1 MKKLKICL
9 GLLLMAALLCGSALA
24 AASVTYEGG
33 AEKFV
38 FLPGSSYSDT
48 DLFENFKGVLPGDV
62 LTQTITVQNDTDAQ
76 VRIYMRAEP
85 VKQEDVDFLNQMH
98 MTVTSGSKEI
108 FDAQADQQDGLAKN
122 TLLGTFKK
130 SGSTTLT
137 VTLEVPIE
145 MGNEYMGR
153 IGTVP
158 WTFLVEEVP
167 EEDTPETGD
176 WFRPA
181 LWCGAAV
188 LLAACIVL
196 ILLARRRRQA
206 EEN

>member
-62 LTQTITVQNDTDAQ
+62 LTQNITVQNDTDAQ

-98 MTVTSGSKEI
+98 MTVTSGS
-108 FDAQADQQDGLAKN
+108 
-122 TLLGTFKK
+122 
-130 SGSTTLT
+130 
-137 VTLEVPIE
+137 
-145 MGNEYMGR
+145 
-153 IGTVP
+153 
-158 WTFLVEEVP
+158 
-167 EEDTPETGD
+167 
-176 WFRPA
+176 
-181 LWCGAAV
+181 
-188 LLAACIVL
+188 
-196 ILLARRRRQA
+196 
-206 EEN
+206 

>member
-1 MKKLKICL
+1 MKKLKIFL

-181 LWCGAAV
+181 VWIAAAAV
-188 LLAACIVL
+188 LAGCIVL
-196 ILLARRRRQA
+196 LLIRRRKKA
-206 EEN
+206 EN